1 MYDFVGKVLLKSII
15 VCCYAVLFFV
25 YTIRLFIVFEEIIY
39 YVCKFLCKGYFE
51 RKDSRK

>member
-39 YVCKFLCKGYFE
+39 YVCKFLCEGYFE